1 MNEFGNYN
9 NEEGGV
15 LTKKFLTK
23 ITADK
28 SGKKAPHYLVVNG
41 YFNTKSS
48 MSLEDVLNHM
58 YSRGYKFKEFIS
70 NERNINAEM
79 IFERIEG

>member
-9 NEEGGV
+9 VEEGGV

-23 ITADK
+23 ITTDK
-28 SGKKAPHYLVVNG
+28 ASKKAPHYLVVNG
-41 YFNTKSS
+41 YFNTKNG

-58 YSRGYKFKEFIS
+58 HSRGYKFKEFIS

-79 IFERIEG
+79 IFERSMD